1 MVEIR
6 IFYFNIYCDI
16 FRTVFSALM
25 WFFTCSFGCIV
36 LNSFLEV
43 FYSITYLIF
52 VPSYLLVLFS
62 GAIRIKCFRTDFSI
76 CLVFRLTRYTCNSC
90 RFTFY
95 VAGGNDKTV
104 RPHDGEFLSS
114 QYRHYRRQYI
124 QLPLSQVNLSGR
136 FILSHHQNNFISLVI
151 MQSLTRIDLCLYF

>member
-62 GAIRIKCFRTDFSI
+62 GAIRIKCFRTYFSI
-76 CLVFRLTRYTCNSC
+76 CLVFRLTRYTWNSC

-95 VAGGNDKTV
+95 IRDVAGGNDKTV

-124 QLPLSQVNLSGR
+124 QLPLSQVNL
-136 FILSHHQNNFISLVI
+136 V
-151 MQSLTRIDLCLYF
+151 DLYFLIVRIIL